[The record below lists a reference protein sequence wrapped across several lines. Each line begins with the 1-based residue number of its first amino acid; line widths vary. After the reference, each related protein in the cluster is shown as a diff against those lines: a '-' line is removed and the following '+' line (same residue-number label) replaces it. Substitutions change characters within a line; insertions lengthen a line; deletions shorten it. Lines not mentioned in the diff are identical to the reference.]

1 MDENNCA
8 GLVRAAF
15 TPLSRFPVKRLNGC
29 RLSSRQRERRSFLA
43 SSLSRI
49 VSRWEEEALRITE
62 KKKKGRGE
70 KKGWRKEK
78 RREREKNREGRIM
91 LWRIIGTWDEN
102 PRLSWANLLNYLI
115 VEYLVDRHDVELI
128 SISLLP
134 ILGRP
139 SQFPDK
145 ELGKYCRLELLISSS
160 PFTTSA

>member
-1 MDENNCA
+1 M
-8 GLVRAAF
+8 
-15 TPLSRFPVKRLNGC
+15 P
-29 RLSSRQRERRSFLA
+29 RLSSRQQRGGP
-43 SSLSRI
+43 SSLLRFEDRFI
-49 VSRWEEEALRITE
+49 HDEEKRQGSPRKRRNGGGEKRKKGV
-62 KKKKGRGE
+62 KKKER
-70 KKGWRKEK
+70 K
-78 RREREKNREGRIM
+78 RRKREKNREGGGGNA
-91 LWRIIGTWDEN
+91 LTNNSGTWNEN

-145 ELGKYCRLELLISSS
+145 ELGKYCRAELLISSS